1 MKEIIQSYSLY
12 VDETHIQ
19 IGEVS
24 MYTRTHKHTRTDI
37 PVGGV
42 GVSLTWGCA
51 HWVHCAS
58 YQLVS
63 SLISLII

>member
-24 MYTRTHKHTRTDI
+24 MYTHTHAQTF
-37 PVGGV
+37 
-42 GVSLTWGCA
+42 L
-51 HWVHCAS
+51 WVE
-58 YQLVS
+58 
-63 SLISLII
+63 

>member
-1 MKEIIQSYSLY
+1 MKEIIQAYAQS

-24 MYTRTHKHTRTDI
+24 LYINSNI

-42 GVSLTWGCA
+42 GVLLTCDCA
-51 HWVHCAS
+51 HWVHCVS

>member
-24 MYTRTHKHTRTDI
+24 MYTHAQTF
-37 PVGGV
+37 
-42 GVSLTWGCA
+42 L
-51 HWVHCAS
+51 WVE
-58 YQLVS
+58 
-63 SLISLII
+63 